1 MASAGRA
8 QSPAVPAQ
16 AAPIPSPAPLP
27 LRAGRALSRQQ
38 EEGDRSTN
46 PSLPPEPARLPPY
59 LFPSRRPAP
68 PPSDLPP
75 LRPPP
80 SALRPP
86 GGPCSELC
94 RLRFSCGREVRGL
107 TDSCCHHGAVRG
119 ERCFVALGRSGEA
132 EQGSREAV
140 QLQPSAQ
147 GVLAAA
153 SESSSSSLGVAGL
166 RRLQGQRERSV
177 V

>member
-1 MASAGRA
+1 MPSRQLSPRRLLPSHPIPCPTPAEGR
-8 QSPAVPAQ
+8 QSPLPPTRGGRPQHKPITPPRARSPPAVPLSV
-16 AAPIPSPAPLP
+16 APP
-27 LRAGRALSRQQ
+27 
-38 EEGDRSTN
+38 
-46 PSLPPEPARLPPY
+46 
-59 LFPSRRPAP
+59 RPAALR
-68 PPSDLPP
+68 PPSA
-75 LRPPP
+75 PP

-94 RLRFSCGREVRGL
+94 RLRFSCGRELRGL

-166 RRLQGQRERSV
+166 RQLQGQRERSV

>member
-38 EEGDRSTN
+38 EEGGRSTN

-80 SALRPP
+80 SRRSVLRALPASVLLWARSEGFDGFVLPSWRREGWTLLCGAWQKR
-86 GGPCSELC
+86 GGRAGFP
-94 RLRFSCGREVRGL
+94 RG
-107 TDSCCHHGAVRG
+107 CAAA
-119 ERCFVALGRSGEA
+119 ALGS
-132 EQGSREAV
+132 
-140 QLQPSAQ
+140 
-147 GVLAAA
+147 
-153 SESSSSSLGVAGL
+153 
-166 RRLQGQRERSV
+166 RSV
-177 V
+177 GCCLGKLLEQPWGGGSAPAPRAAWKICSLT

>member
-38 EEGDRSTN
+38 EEGGRSTN

-68 PPSDLPP
+68 PLSDLPP

-80 SALRPP
+80 SRRSVLRALPASVLLWAR
-86 GGPCSELC
+86 
-94 RLRFSCGREVRGL
+94 RLA
-107 TDSCCHHGAVRG
+107 DSCCHHGALRG
-119 ERCFVALGRSGEA
+119 ERRFVALGRSGEE

>member
-38 EEGDRSTN
+38 EEGGRSTN

-68 PPSDLPP
+68 PR
-75 LRPPP
+75 RPPTSLR